1 MELDLRGNDAKVA
14 RRSPEAEELRGK
26 PAIWTVEDWTKVL
39 GQCTGEGEDFTFAS
53 ESVKMNCA
61 EEKTFAK
68 LFKKPRSRKNGYRT
82 TEYCDQMRR
91 IVAVALI
98 QILRSSR
105 TTYMATWQ
113 VGIVERAVA
122 GKPMGHASYGGLH
135 ANTSARYC
143 EAVKSSKLESRERLD
158 ADCSELQSQVSAVEE
173 QLIIA
178 KAKLLET
185 ETMIQKLK
193 GQTDAALCA
202 KIDRCLRG
210 YVD

>member
-1 MELDLRGNDAKVA
+1 MRQSSELQLSALKVPEFGLRAYCNELVAVKLDFLLCGWNWICAAMMQKWHDA
-14 RRSPEAEELRGK
+14 RRKLRNFVANRRFG
-26 PAIWTVEDWTKVL
+26 PWRI
-39 GQCTGEGEDFTFAS
+39 GQRSWDNAR
-53 ESVKMNCA
+53 
-61 EEKTFAK
+61 EK
-68 LFKKPRSRKNGYRT
+68 
-82 TEYCDQMRR
+82 
-91 IVAVALI
+91 
-98 QILRSSR
+98 
-105 TTYMATWQ
+105 